1 MSFRL
6 QLLLLPCLA
15 VLPFVSPATGTDRR
29 VSTAKDMLCAYN
41 GAPSDSWTFA
51 LTGTVTWCGGPNLVL
66 KDATG
71 NCNLFNVT
79 DDTLRRGDRIAATG
93 QAHVNAAREP
103 WIDRISTVKLGFTQL
118 SPPERRSLKECLES
132 TPAFEG
138 VRVEATVVDVTTDE
152 LDARYDWL
160 ILKDGSILLSTVCRR
175 TPHNKQLIDTQV
187 EVTGPIWPHVSS
199 VRKFVSPFINT
210 ELGGNIRVLSP
221 PTDDPFDFP
230 LIGPSRFVTPAG
242 IEQLGKHTAIGK
254 IVATWSADNCLLLT
268 PDGRHIRLVL
278 AADET
283 LPPCGQLVRAVG
295 YPSSD
300 LFTLWLTRAKVRP
313 EDMPDIPEAPPK
325 DVSANQLLPY
335 DRSWR
340 DRGSN
345 LDNCLVTLRGLLKGI
360 EMHDDGTRLATL
372 DCDGRTIP
380 VDFSSR
386 PANFDGITVGSEVKV
401 VGRCILLNERWNPN
415 NVFPRITGVLIVQ
428 SDRPTVVHGPGWWS
442 TGKLLTV
449 IALLVVALV
458 CVYLRSFIAK
468 RVAGI
473 KLKERTQLAVEIH
486 DSLSQALTGLA
497 CQVTAAQDSL
507 EVDMPTAR
515 KKLTTANQMLMS
527 CRTELRNCL
536 FDLRNDTIGEKSFNK
551 AILRTVEPFEDSAT
565 ILVRFNVN
573 RSLFEDSTVH
583 DILAVI
589 RELVS
594 NAVRHGNAWTIKVAG
609 VRDGNSLLFSVTDD
623 GTGFDAEH
631 RKSSD
636 DGHFGLDGVRERLAR
651 LEGSISFETP
661 RSGGTRAVI
670 RIPLHPTRT

>member
-6 QLLLLPCLA
+6 LLVAPCLA
-15 VLPFVSPATGTDRR
+15 LLPLASPATVTNRC
-29 VSTAKDMLCAYN
+29 VSTAKDMLGACN

-51 LTGTVTWCGGPNLVL
+51 LTGTVTWCDGPNLVL

-93 QAHVNAAREP
+93 QAHVNASREP
-103 WIDRISTVKLGFTQL
+103 WIDRISTVRLGFTQL
-118 SPPERRSLKECLES
+118 PQPERKSLKDCLES

-160 ILKDGSILLSTVCRR
+160 ILKDGSILIAAVCRR
-175 TPHNKQLIDTQV
+175 TPHNKQLIDAQV
-187 EVTGPIWPHVSS
+187 EVTGPVWPHVLGM
-199 VRKFVSPFINT
+199 RKFVSPFINT
-210 ELGGNIRVLSP
+210 ELGGNIRILSP
-221 PTDDPFDFP
+221 PADDPFSFP
-230 LIGPSRFVTPAG
+230 PVSPSRFDTPAG
-242 IEQLGKHTAIGK
+242 IEQLGKHTAVGK
-254 IVATWSADNCLLLT
+254 IVATWPADNCLLLT

-278 AADET
+278 AANET

-313 EDMPDIPEAPPK
+313 EDMPGISEAPPK
-325 DVSANQLLPY
+325 DVAAEQLLPY
-335 DRSWR
+335 DRNWR
-340 DRGSN
+340 DRDSN
-345 LDNCLVTLRGLLKGI
+345 LNNRLVTLQGLLKSL
-360 EMHDDGTRLATL
+360 ERHNDGTRLAFL

-380 VDFSSR
+380 VDYSSH
-386 PANFDGITVGSEVKV
+386 PGNFDGIDVGSEIEV

-415 NVFPRITGVLIVQ
+415 NVFPRITGLLIVL
-428 SDRPTVVHGPGWWS
+428 SEKPTVVHGPGWWS
-442 TGKLLTV
+442 TGRLLAV

-468 RVAGI
+468 RVARI

-497 CQVTAAQDSL
+497 CQITAAQDSI
-507 EVDMPTAR
+507 EMDMPVT
-515 KKLTTANQMLMS
+515 KQKLMTANQMLMS

-536 FDLRNDTIGEKSFNK
+536 FDLRNDTIGEKNLGT
-551 AILRTVEPFEDSAT
+551 AILRTLEPFEDNAT

-573 RSLFEDSTVH
+573 RSHIEDSNVH
-583 DILAVI
+583 AILAVI

-609 VRDGNSLLFSVTDD
+609 VRDGISLLFSVTDD
-623 GTGFDAEH
+623 GTGFDPEH
-631 RKSSD
+631 CKGSD
-636 DGHFGLDGVRERLAR
+636 DGHFGLDGIRERLAR
-651 LEGSISFETP
+651 LDGSISFETP
-661 RSGGTRAVI
+661 RCGGTRAVI
-670 RIPLHPTRT
+670 RMPLHPTRS